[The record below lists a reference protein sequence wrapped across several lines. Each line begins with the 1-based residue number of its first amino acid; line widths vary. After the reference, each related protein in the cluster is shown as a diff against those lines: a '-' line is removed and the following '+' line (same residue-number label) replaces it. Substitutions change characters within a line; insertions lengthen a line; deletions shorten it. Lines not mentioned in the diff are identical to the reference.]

1 MVASN
6 LVPYTLAGGS
16 PDWFRFYGT
25 FAAPLFVFLAG
36 MMVRLTGQLRQ
47 RNFGYYAIRG
57 LAVVLVGACID
68 AFVWGLVPFVSMD
81 VLYLIGLAMPLCYLL
96 GTFPIVWRYVI
107 TIAIFAM
114 MPLLQAEAG
123 YRYAPNGF
131 MLQAGLALDEIISQ
145 AELAQGWFIDGWF
158 PVFPWL
164 GVAFAGF
171 LVGDFRIKYPSFANS
186 KVLIAALGTL
196 ATGAWWWQAEP
207 IERFAREGYPDLF
220 YPPTLA
226 FFCIAAGVL
235 SLLFCII
242 DHNPQR
248 RIYTPFKLYGKCSLL
263 MYALHVICISE
274 FFVPLNHQG
283 IRFPFAKFILLYLG
297 LMTILLCVAFGLSK
311 LKPKR
316 LPAVVRFFVGG

>member
-6 LVPYTLAGGS
+6 LVPYALAGGS

-47 RNFGYYAIRG
+47 RNFWYYGVRG
-57 LAVVLVGACID
+57 LAVVLVGAGID

-96 GTFPIVWRYVI
+96 GTCSVAWRYGV
-107 TIAIFAM
+107 TVAIFAA

-123 YRYAPNGF
+123 YRYLPDGF
-131 MLQAGLALDEIISQ
+131 MLQAGLPLHEIISQ
-145 AELAQGWFIDGWF
+145 AELAQGWLIDGWF

-164 GVAFAGF
+164 GVAFAGYIA
-171 LVGDFRIKYPSFANS
+171 GEFRRTYPSFCNR
-186 KVLIAALGTL
+186 KVLVLALCSLAAGI
-196 ATGAWWWQAEP
+196 WWWHAEP

-235 SLLFCII
+235 LLLFFII
-242 DHNPQR
+242 DGNPQR

-263 MYALHVICISE
+263 MYALHSILISE
-274 FFVPLNHQG
+274 FFVPLGQQG
-283 IRFPFAKFILLYLG
+283 IKFAFAKFYLIYLG
-297 LMTILLCVAFGLSK
+297 LTAILLCVAIGLSK

-316 LPAVVRFFVGG
+316 LPAAVRFFVGG